1 MQGGEEGVED
11 DEHAMTTASEGF
23 VSNERKAL
31 VVIGVV
37 DDEALNAW
45 CNH

>member
-1 MQGGEEGVED
+1 VLGVEEGVED
-11 DEHAMTTASEGF
+11 DEQSMTTASEGF
-23 VSNERKAL
+23 VSSERKAL